1 MKNLVTV
8 ISGALFGI
16 GMTLS
21 GMINPNNVIGFL
33 DITGEW
39 NPSLIFVMGGA
50 LMVFMPIYHLKI
62 KLMSTPILSQNFNLN
77 QYCQIDKPLVIGAS
91 IFGLGWGL
99 AGICPGP
106 ALTALAGLNFDALLF
121 VTFMLLGMSV
131 TSSKRLSR
139 DH

>member
-8 ISGALFGI
+8 ISGVLFGI

-62 KLMSTPILSQNFNLN
+62 KPMSTPILSPNFNIN
-77 QYCQIDKPLVIGAS
+77 QYCQVDKPLVIGAS

-121 VTFMLLGMSV
+121 VIFMLLGMSV
-131 TSSKRLSR
+131 ASPKRLSR